1 LTFAALFHEYR
12 DIHTSLGQYVPFPL
26 NLSKGNFMNGAEIVL
41 KTAAQ
46 GGVDVCFTN
55 PGTTELP
62 LVAAFDT
69 VSGIR
74 PVLGLFEGCCSG
86 AADGYGRMTGNP
98 AMTLFHLGPGLGN
111 AVANLHNARRAR
123 TPVFNV
129 IGDHASWHRDAD
141 APLTMDIAALAAT
154 VSEWTHTASSVKT
167 LSQDTAQGIT
177 AARQGAGASL
187 ILPQDVQWKNVPD
200 PEITSLMPRAE
211 TFHLNAI
218 EKAAT
223 LLKSKKKCVLILG
236 GSALR
241 TRGLQHASQIAAATG
256 CSLLSETFPAHM
268 ERGRG
273 LPDIPRIPYAPD
285 HAYQLLAVFDVVIL
299 IGTRE
304 PVAFFGYKGGR
315 SRLIED
321 SETVLSLNDCP
332 MDADVAL
339 EHLADAID
347 IPLSEYHPNETRE
360 MPALPQGALNA
371 KKVSQVLA
379 ALQPENA
386 IIVDESITS
395 AVGYYKYT
403 ASSPCFS
410 LLTLTGGSIGMG
422 LPLSIGAALAC
433 PDRPVIDFQ
442 ADGSAIYTIQA
453 LWTQA
458 RESLNITTL
467 LCANRSYKILEAE
480 FKRAQGRSADQE
492 VLSLMELKRPDIDW
506 VGVSQGMGVPAEA
519 VDTAEELAEELAR
532 ALAEPGPNLIQMN
545 L

>member
-1 LTFAALFHEYR
+1 
-12 DIHTSLGQYVPFPL
+12 
-26 NLSKGNFMNGAEIVL
+26 MNGAEILL
-41 KTAAQ
+41 KTAVQ
-46 GGVDVCFTN
+46 GGVEVCFTN

-62 LVAAFDT
+62 LVAAFIT
-69 VSGIR
+69 VPGIR

-141 APLTMDIAALAAT
+141 APLTMDIASLAAT
-154 VSEWTHTASSVKT
+154 VSEWTHTAGSVKT

-187 ILPQDVQWKNVPD
+187 ILPQDVQWENLPD

-211 TFHLNAI
+211 TFHMNAI

-223 LLKSKKKCVLILG
+223 LLKSKKKCALILG

-241 TRGLQHASQIAAATG
+241 ARGLQHASRIAAATG

-268 ERGRG
+268 ERGRD

-285 HAYQLLAVFDVVIL
+285 HAYQLLAGYDAVIL
-299 IGTRE
+299 TGARE
-304 PVAFFGYKGGR
+304 PVAFFGYQGGR

-321 SETVLSLNDCP
+321 SEKVLSLNDCP
-332 MDADVAL
+332 MDAALAL

-347 IPLSEYHPNETRE
+347 VPFSEYLPHETRE
-360 MPALPQGALNA
+360 MPALPTGTLDA
-371 KKVSQVLA
+371 KKVSQTLA
-379 ALQPENA
+379 TLQPENA

-403 ASSPCFS
+403 AAAPCFS

-433 PDRPVIDFQ
+433 PERPVIDFQ
-442 ADGSAIYTIQA
+442 ADGSAMYTIQA

-467 LCANRSYKILEAE
+467 LCANRSYKIIEAE
-480 FKRAQGRSADQE
+480 FKRAQGRPADQE

-506 VGVSQGMGVPAEA
+506 VGVSQGMGVPAKA
-519 VDTAEELAEELAR
+519 VDTAEELADALTR
-532 ALAEPGPNLIQMN
+532 ALAEPGPHLIQVN